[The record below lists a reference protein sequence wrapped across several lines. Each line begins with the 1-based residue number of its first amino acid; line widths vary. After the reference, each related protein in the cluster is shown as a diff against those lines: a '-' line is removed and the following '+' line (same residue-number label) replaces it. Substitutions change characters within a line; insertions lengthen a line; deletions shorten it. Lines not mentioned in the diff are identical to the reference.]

1 MTYTTDFEYTS
12 ASALKV
18 SNVVAFLDK
27 RNGSIV
33 VEFDARGKDWTA
45 GVPYPQAKIKYL
57 DVVKSTIDLTN
68 LSNAVSRHRVTWS
81 ADTST
86 TPTDTALALINHG
99 SLSIVLDVDD
109 EDDDTTTFTQSII
122 VDLDP
127 VEFFFTALEEV
138 DFGDYATPK
147 IEFTLKDFRNKN
159 TKITPTVKIDS
170 AGASGAS
177 VTVTTST
184 GSSSYASGYIVLNGV
199 KFTDTNLQYPLH
211 ASYDG
216 NAAKALWNEATKY
229 SINATTIG
237 SGVHTVTLDLVCSN
251 V

>member
-12 ASALKV
+12 TSALKV

-33 VEFDARGKDWTA
+33 VEFDCRGKDWVA
-45 GVPYPQAKIKYL
+45 GAPYPQAKIKYGG
-57 DVVKSTIDLTN
+57 VVKSTIDLTN
-68 LSNAVSRHRVTWS
+68 LTNAVSRHRVTWV
-81 ADTST
+81 ADIS
-86 TPTDTALALINHG
+86 LALINHG
-99 SLSIVLDVDD
+99 SQSIVLDVDD
-109 EDDDTTTFTQSII
+109 EDDDTTTFTQSIV

-138 DFGDYATPK
+138 DFGDDATPK
-147 IEFTLKDFRNKN
+147 IEFTLKDLRNKN

-184 GSSSYASGYIVLNGV
+184 GSAAFASGYIVLNGV
-199 KFTDTNLQYPLH
+199 TFAESTEFAMDH
-211 ASYDG
+211 ADAG
-216 NAAKALWNEATKY
+216 KALWDKATKY
-229 SINATTIG
+229 SIDATTIG

-251 V
+251 I

>member
-1 MTYTTDFEYTS
+1 MTYTTDFEYTA

-33 VEFDARGKDWTA
+33 VEFDARGKDWNTA
-45 GVPYPQAKIKYL
+45 DANVPQAKIKYL
-57 DVVKSTIDLTN
+57 GSVKSTIDLPN
-68 LSNAVSRHRVTWS
+68 LSNAVSRHRVTWN

-109 EDDDTTTFTQSII
+109 EDDDTTTFTQSVV

-138 DFGDYATPK
+138 DFGDDATPK
-147 IEFTLKDFRNKN
+147 IEFTLKDLRNKN
-159 TKITPTVKIDS
+159 TKITPTVEIDS

-184 GSSSYASGYIVLNGV
+184 GSAAFASGYIVLNGV
-199 KFTDTNLQYPLH
+199 KFTESTEFAMNH
-211 ASYDG
+211 ADAG
-216 NAAKALWNEATKY
+216 KAFWDAATKY
-229 SINATTIG
+229 SIDATTIG

-251 V
+251 I

>member
-1 MTYTTDFEYTS
+1 MTYTTDFEYTA

-33 VEFDARGKDWTA
+33 VEFDARGKDWNTA
-45 GVPYPQAKIKYL
+45 DANVPQAKLKYGG
-57 DVVKSTIDLTN
+57 VVKATIDLPN
-68 LSNAVSRHRVTWS
+68 LSNAVSRHRVTWA
-81 ADTST
+81 ADTS
-86 TPTDTALALINHG
+86 LALINHG
-99 SLSIVLDVDD
+99 SQSIVLDVDD
-109 EDDDTTTFTQSII
+109 EDDDTTTTTQSIV

-138 DFGDYATPK
+138 DFGDDPTPK
-147 IEFTLKDFRNKN
+147 IEFTLKDLRNKN

-184 GSSSYASGYIVLNGV
+184 GSAAFASGYIVLNGV
-199 KFTDTNLQYPLH
+199 TFAESTSFAMNH
-211 ASYDG
+211 ADAG
-216 NAAKALWNEATKY
+216 KAFWDAATKY
-229 SINATTIG
+229 SIDATTIG

-251 V
+251 I